1 MQWVLENLRHT
12 SRWFCLKAAQVLQ
25 NLKSQC
31 IIRPCWSLPDKYR
44 WAAFLLAKPRGTG
57 HAESALQP
65 EFSPET
71 NEKTPAG
78 VGGRGG
84 GPKHPL
90 SQPWRPTSRYPNNSI
105 RLASGL
111 LGIVSETIVA
121 CALPAFQPRA
131 PSAGEKQHASG
142 PQGLRAEGPAS
153 RHRFRRLG
161 MLSS

>member
-31 IIRPCWSLPDKYR
+31 IIRPCCSLPDKYR

-71 NEKTPAG
+71 NEKTPAA

-84 GPKHPL
+84 GGQSTHLASPGG
-90 SQPWRPTSRYPNNSI
+90 RPALLCYPNNSI

-111 LGIVSETIVA
+111 LRIVSETIVA

-131 PSAGEKQHASG
+131 PSAGERQHASG
-142 PQGLRAEGPAS
+142 PQG
-153 RHRFRRLG
+153 
-161 MLSS
+161 